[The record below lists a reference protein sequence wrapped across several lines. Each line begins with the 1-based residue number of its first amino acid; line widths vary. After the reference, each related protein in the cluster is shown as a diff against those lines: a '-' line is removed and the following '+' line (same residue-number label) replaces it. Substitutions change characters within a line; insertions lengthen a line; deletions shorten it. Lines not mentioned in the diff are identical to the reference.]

1 MTPAKEEKLSEII
14 EEINSRFGTDFDSK
28 VVMRTAYVIRDQMKK
43 SDELKISAVN
53 NTEED
58 FSLVYYDHIDDAL
71 TEGYSENKEF
81 FSLLMKNED
90 LKRKVLGLFTEEIY
104 NSLRKEESENVHS

>member
-1 MTPAKEEKLSEII
+1 
-14 EEINSRFGTDFDSK
+14 
-28 VVMRTAYVIRDQMKK
+28 MRTAYVIRDQMKK
-43 SDELKISAVN
+43 SDELKTSAVN